1 MFWVF
6 LGYNFVNFSTAFM
19 LLAWSNRLLFNKTLD
34 KKKLIISTFAIWGT
48 SALIGTCIT
57 YQQIMTAGH
66 YETWLVH
73 VQEIYNVGLYLLYT
87 HCLFKKVFIYQR
99 MFAYVFI
106 SLLIAAINYMLMGAF
121 KSIGLEQLI
130 LRQSMIVSFLAT
142 DGTTIILTGLIIKI
156 FQKLGL
162 FQQFDELL
170 KYRKVIWVMIIGFFI
185 YNALFFQREAFARK
199 TVFFYGL
206 FYLSLFFIA
215 SYFAM
220 KLSRRQHSR
229 LSQELIEQQEIYS
242 RHLELAQRELHSVQQ
257 NYQTIL
263 SCLYKCADEN
273 DSKGMLNIL
282 HKDVLKIDQS
292 VNQHIKQMNQLVLI
306 EIVELK
312 GLVLGKILEAEQRG
326 SRLFVEVKSPI
337 KRASMALPDLLRCVG
352 ILLDNAIEAMPDNSE
367 MTLVFLQEN
376 DLTIVVKNPFE
387 VAPDLQKIWQ
397 EGYSTKGT
405 DRGLGLSNLR
415 QIVSG
420 YENILQDTRIEQNQ
434 FIQVLVIEK
443 EGAYE
448 FV

>member
-1 MFWVF
+1 
-6 LGYNFVNFSTAFM
+6 
-19 LLAWSNRLLFNKTLD
+19 
-34 KKKLIISTFAIWGT
+34 
-48 SALIGTCIT
+48 
-57 YQQIMTAGH
+57 
-66 YETWLVH
+66 
-73 VQEIYNVGLYLLYT
+73 
-87 HCLFKKVFIYQR
+87 
-99 MFAYVFI
+99 
-106 SLLIAAINYMLMGAF
+106 
-121 KSIGLEQLI
+121 
-130 LRQSMIVSFLAT
+130 MIVSFLAT

-156 FQKLGL
+156 FQKLDL

-170 KYRKVIWVMIIGFFI
+170 TYRKVIWVMIIGFFI

-220 KLSRRQHSR
+220 KLSRRQRSR

-273 DSKGMLNIL
+273 DSKGMLNVL

-292 VNQHIKQMNQLVLI
+292 VNQHIKQMNQLVSI

-337 KRASMALPDLLRCVG
+337 KRVSMALPDLLRCVG

-448 FV
+448 FI